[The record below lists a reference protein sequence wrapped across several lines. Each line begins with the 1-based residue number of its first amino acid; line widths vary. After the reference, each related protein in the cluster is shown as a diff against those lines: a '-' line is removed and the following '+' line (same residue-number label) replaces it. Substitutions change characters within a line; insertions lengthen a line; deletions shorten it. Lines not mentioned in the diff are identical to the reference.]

1 MPSDGR
7 YYFKAC
13 FDVSQVKWKTYLIP
27 DLILLFINLDFQESH
42 FFQAACI
49 YLASVSWG
57 VKWSCLTFLS
67 GRMGPGPRPFW
78 SRRRRA
84 RYKSKFPACK
94 VRVNSSVE
102 HLSPS
107 LLAQWGNS
115 SSLQARRVDGW
126 RQKQAGEAWLHLSW
140 APPDPGT
147 TPDMSGRGS
156 VWCLS
161 QSQKPPS
168 PHLEPNS
175 TLLSCGISSK
185 YGGHGTGFHSA
196 FV

>member
-107 LLAQWGNS
+107 LLAQLLSASKKSRW
-115 SSLQARRVDGW
+115 L
-126 RQKQAGEAWLHLSW
+126 KTEA
-140 APPDPGT
+140 
-147 TPDMSGRGS
+147 GRGS
-156 VWCLS
+156 MAPSFLSTSRSWNNPWHVWKGKCLMFVTIT
-161 QSQKPPS
+161 KATLPPS
-168 PHLEPNS
+168 W
-175 TLLSCGISSK
+175 TK
-185 YGGHGTGFHSA
+185 QHSPILWDKQ
-196 FV
+196 